1 VLSTRH
7 HLGSEPA
14 RFWRH
19 GAALVSRAVIAACAA
34 GLVVGPAGAQGAGFG
49 SPVTVSGWTDGSNYP
64 GIVAAAP
71 GTALA
76 YWDKYPPQPWD
87 GAPHPSV
94 IAQAVSRSGAGDPVT
109 LDSDAYDAVGASDSA
124 GDASVAWVHGDGY
137 VTTEIRL
144 ADYSPQT
151 GFGPFQTIAAEN
163 GIVNVARNDHGDTL
177 VVYEGQSGEYSQV
190 WARFRPVGGSFGP
203 AVQLNE
209 PSTILVAPPSV
220 SLAEDGSATMAWED
234 WPPGTNDQRAVVV
247 TRAPAGS
254 YSAPLVVSGAGEIAE
269 APTAAAGPGGGAVVA
284 WQEYAGSDPSTNYY
298 GPRDFVVVAR
308 APGGDFGSPRQLGH
322 TGYGAPGGLIQNG
335 SDAMAVFMDVGSNG
349 NAHVLETSQV
359 SPANGTIGSVRILED
374 VWPGGVAG
382 ALNRFGA
389 GILLSSDRC
398 SGGCTDFGAWF
409 RSATAPDFGGRQAI
423 WCPAP
428 PWPAGATAAAVD
440 ATGDGQ
446 ILYAGSYERSD
457 GTWAYDPPA
466 LVFEDDNAQA
476 QPANCTTAPS
486 PVPPATTT
494 VALPASAA
502 MGSPGAAASLVL
514 DIPSGTALL
523 LRNGREL
530 TIRVR
535 CPGCLVQAVARV
547 TGIGRL
553 VAVRSHVRG
562 VGKLRFRLRARRA
575 RRVLLRELAN
585 HGRVR
590 AVVRVQAVSGRRSA
604 EAVRVLTVRRSP

>member
-1 VLSTRH
+1 
-7 HLGSEPA
+7 
-14 RFWRH
+14 
-19 GAALVSRAVIAACAA
+19 
-34 GLVVGPAGAQGAGFG
+34 
-49 SPVTVSGWTDGSNYP
+49 VSGWTDGSNYP

-76 YWDKYPPQPWD
+76 YWDEYPPQPWD
-87 GAPHPSV
+87 GAPRPSV
-94 IAQAVSRSGAGDPVT
+94 MAQAVSRSGAGDPVT
-109 LDSDAYDAVGASDSA
+109 LDTDAYDAVAASDSA

-151 GFGPFQTIAAEN
+151 GFRPFQTIAAEN
-163 GIVNVARNDHGDTL
+163 GNVNVARNDHGDTL
-177 VVYEGQSGEYSQV
+177 VVYEGQSGQYSQV

-203 AVQLNE
+203 AVQLNDT
-209 PSTILVAPPSV
+209 STILVAPPSV
-220 SLAEDGSATMAWED
+220 SLAEDGSATISWED

-254 YSAPLVVSGAGEIAE
+254 YSAPRVVSGSGEIVE

-284 WQEYAGSDPSTNYY
+284 WQEYAGSDPSTIYY

-308 APGGDFGSPRQLGH
+308 APGGDFGSPQQLGH
-322 TGYGAPGGLIQNG
+322 TGYGAPGGVIQNG
-335 SDAMAVFMDVGSNG
+335 SDALAVFKDVGSDG
-349 NAHVLETSQV
+349 NAHALNTSRV
-359 SPANGTIGSVRILED
+359 SPANGMIGSVRSLED
-374 VWPGGVAG
+374 AWPDGVAA
-382 ALNRFGA
+382 ALNRLGA

-398 SGGCTDFGAWF
+398 TGGCTDFGAWF

-428 PWPAGATAAAVD
+428 WPAGATAAAVD
-440 ATGDGQ
+440 ATGDDQ
-446 ILYAGSYERSD
+446 ILYAGSHERSN

-466 LVFEDDNAQA
+466 VVFEDDNAQA
-476 QPANCTTAPS
+476 QPANCTTTLPAG

-494 VALPASAA
+494 VAPPPSAA
-502 MGSPGAAASLVL
+502 TGAAASLVL

-523 LRNGREL
+523 WRNGREL
-530 TIRVR
+530 TIPVR
-535 CPGCLVQAVARV
+535 CPGCVVQAVARV

-590 AVVRVQAVSGRRSA
+590 AVVRVQAVSGQRSA
-604 EAVRVLTVRRSP
+604 QAVRVLTVRRSRQ